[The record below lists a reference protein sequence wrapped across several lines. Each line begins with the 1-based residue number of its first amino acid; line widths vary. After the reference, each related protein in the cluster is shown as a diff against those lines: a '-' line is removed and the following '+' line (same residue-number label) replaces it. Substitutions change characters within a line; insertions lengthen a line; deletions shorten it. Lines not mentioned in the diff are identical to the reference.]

1 MALFGLGGAY
11 VGTAPG
17 SVVGDIIRGRGGQVI
32 AAWQMA
38 GDAGMIFGPVIVGL
52 LTDLFSYQVAF
63 LVSAGIWV
71 IAIILSAIL
80 PETRASQLKDELI
93 PDKNKQEL

>member
-1 MALFGLGGAY
+1 
-11 VGTAPG
+11 
-17 SVVGDIIRGRGGQVI
+17 
-32 AAWQMA
+32 
-38 GDAGMIFGPVIVGL
+38 L

-63 LVSAGIWV
+63 LVSAGIWI